1 MGSRAGRIG
10 REWFSL
16 AGGCSWTGWDRLHS
30 GASVRLGLL
39 SNCRAG
45 LSRASPTA
53 LEQTLKEAPEVV
65 HVKTRSS
72 ADGPEA
78 LARLA
83 HHGVTLLAV
92 DGGDGTLQR
101 VLTEVL
107 SGSIFEPLPALA
119 PLPGGRTNMSA
130 ADMGRTASPATG
142 LIALLCALRT
152 NTLEQHVVKRPVLR
166 VDSGPGTSPQY
177 GMFFGAGVIQRAL
190 AFKHQLYPKRCLQ
203 GLFGAGLFLGGAVL
217 RVASDSPTGIFAPD
231 EMGLAFSHKAMAR
244 ETSAGQLATKPFQ
257 LVMATTLKRL
267 FLRLCPFWG
276 HESASL
282 RFTAIT
288 ANAMRSPVAVWRV
301 LRGLPP
307 PPMALDSGYCS
318 HNVERLTLQMDCGY
332 TIDGELFE
340 PQPGRTLY
348 LATDHRLRFIRASVC
363 ETMYKHR
370 CRP

>member
-1 MGSRAGRIG
+1 MS
-10 REWFSL
+10 
-16 AGGCSWTGWDRLHS
+16 AGGGSWTGWDGLHS

-53 LEQTLKEAPEVV
+53 LKQTLEDAPEVV
-65 HVKTRSS
+65 QVTTQAS
-72 ADGPEA
+72 ADLPEA

-83 HHGVTLLAV
+83 RQGVTILAV
-92 DGGDGTLQR
+92 DGGDGTLQH
-101 VLTEVL
+101 VLTAIL
-107 SGSIFEPLPALA
+107 AGSIFEPLPAIA

-130 ADMGRTASPATG
+130 ADIGNTAPPAAG
-142 LIALLCALRT
+142 LVALIRALRT

-190 AFKHQLYPKRCLQ
+190 AFKHHLYPKRRLQ
-203 GLFGAGLFLGGAVL
+203 GLFGAGLFLGGALL
-217 RVASDSPTGIFAPD
+217 RVASGSPTGVFTPD
-231 EMGLAFSHKAMAR
+231 EIGLAFHHTGMVKEIPTDR
-244 ETSAGQLATKPFQ
+244 LETQPFQ

-267 FLRLCPFWG
+267 FLRLRPFWG
-276 HESASL
+276 NENAPL
-282 RFTAIT
+282 RFTAIA
-288 ANAMRSPVAVWRV
+288 ANAARSPVAVWKV

-307 PPMALDSGYCS
+307 PRFALDSGYCS

-340 PQPGRTLY
+340 PQPGRTLH
-348 LATDHRLRFIRASVC
+348 LAADHRLRFIRV
-363 ETMYKHR
+363 
-370 CRP
+370 